1 MTGYLASFLSK
12 TNPCFKFF
20 GSTGHFLKRTTGNQK
35 EYFYKGMNKTMEFVI
50 DVYLIFLI
58 LFFSIKKK
66 FHIIVNI
73 FNYFVLAFLLS
84 SYFSIISVNFG
95 AFKIDG
101 DIKLEFLFR
110 LYELIFEP
118 LICIF
123 YLNFFSSINSKIKKI
138 VLSVFVFFIFWVA
151 EFLFVQLGVVTFI
164 NWNYQKTLISLFGIL
179 LATYFCQQWFRSILK
194 KEGIRT

>member
-1 MTGYLASFLSK
+1 M
-12 TNPCFKFF
+12 
-20 GSTGHFLKRTTGNQK
+20 KR
-35 EYFYKGMNKTMEFVI
+35 TMEFVI

-84 SYFSIISVNFG
+84 SYFSIIGVNLG
-95 AFKIDG
+95 AFKIEG
-101 DIKLEFLFR
+101 DMKLEILFR

-118 LICIF
+118 LICIG
-123 YLNFFSSINSKIKKI
+123 YLNLFCSVKSKLKKI
-138 VLSVFVFFIFWVA
+138 VLSVFVFFIFWAA
-151 EFLFVQLGVVTFI
+151 EFLFVQLGVITFI

-179 LATYFCQQWFRSILK
+179 LTTYFCQQWFRSILK
-194 KEGIRT
+194 KEGIQT